1 MNHLMAN
8 KELILE
14 WAKTRPWYRIV
25 VEGLLLL
32 LFVLSST
39 RLLRH

>member
-1 MNHLMAN
+1 MAS
-8 KELILE
+8 KEMILT
-14 WAKTRPWYRIV
+14 WAKTRPWYRILI
-25 VEGLLLL
+25 EAGLLL